1 MGRGNGGR
9 RAIRLGLFL
18 AGGVVL
24 LLALAQV
31 FLPRI
36 AASRISSRVGRY
48 GSVQSVSVKAW
59 PAVKLLWGSADS
71 ATVRAGTLRLSPAQT
86 AKLLW
91 EARGISSIRMT
102 ASRVRE
108 GPLQLSDVSFS
119 KHGRALAGQALTTA
133 ADVTAALPEG
143 LDVQLLSSAGGAVR
157 VRAAGGLFGVR
168 ASVDA
173 QAGASQGRLVVRPEG
188 LLLSGLRLTL
198 FSDPHVYV
206 LAVGASV
213 NGTDPLT
220 YRLTIG
226 ASLR

>member
-9 RAIRLGLFL
+9 RAIRIGLFL
-18 AGGVVL
+18 AGGVAL
-24 LLALAQV
+24 LLVLAQV

-36 AASRISSRVGRY
+36 AASRISSRLGRY
-48 GSVQSVSVKAW
+48 GTVESVSVKAW

-71 ATVRAGTLRLSPAQT
+71 VRVRAGALRLSPAQT

-91 EARGISSIRMT
+91 EARDMSTIRMT
-102 ASRVRE
+102 ASRVKE
-108 GPLQLSDVSFS
+108 GSLQLSDVSFS
-119 KHGRALAGQALTTA
+119 KHGRALAGQALATA
-133 ADVTAALPEG
+133 ADVSAALPVG
-143 LDVQLLSSAGGAVR
+143 VGVQLLSSEGGEVR
-157 VRAAGGLFGVR
+157 VRAAGGLFGLR

-173 QAGASQGRLVVRPEG
+173 VAGASEGRLVVHPLG
-188 LLLSGLRLTL
+188 LLLSAVRLTL

-206 LAVGASV
+206 LGVGASV
-213 NGTDPLT
+213 SDADPLT